1 MQPHAPLRLLRS
13 LIVTG
18 VIVGLAAGGHL
29 FGGGNLPA
37 PMITVAL
44 AALVLVPV
52 TWLTRRELSFTTLLG
67 LLGAGQLVLHEAFTT
82 LSVSAVCQAPVTA
95 GSHLH
100 AGTSSLHC
108 LPSASA
114 AASAAA
120 SAGMDAHPASGVD
133 PVAMLAGHVLA
144 VLATAWFLRRGEA
157 SLWQLLAWLR
167 PLVHVLRPVAIP
179 VAGPTTFARNPD
191 FIPAPWRN
199 LRLHSLRGPPAAALL
214 RALPC

>member
-67 LLGAGQLVLHEAFTT
+67 LLGAGQLVLHEAFST
-82 LSVSAVCQAPVTA
+82 LSVSAVCQTPVTG

-100 AGTSSLHC
+100 AGTSTLHC
-108 LPSASA
+108 LPSASTG
-114 AASAAA
+114 A
-120 SAGMDAHPASGVD
+120 SAGMDAHAAAGVD
-133 PVAMLAGHVLA
+133 PMAMLAGHVLA

-157 SLWQLLAWLR
+157 SLWQLLAWIR

-179 VAGPTTFARNPD
+179 VAGPTTFARNPV

-199 LRLHSLRGPPAAALL
+199 LRLHSLRGPPAAALP

>member
-1 MQPHAPLRLLRS
+1 MHPHAPLRLLRS

-44 AALVLVPV
+44 ATLVLVPV

-67 LLGAGQLVLHEAFTT
+67 LLGAGQLVLHEAFST

>member
-67 LLGAGQLVLHEAFTT
+67 LLGAGQLVLHEAFST
-82 LSVSAVCQAPVTA
+82 LSVSAVCQTPVTG

-100 AGTSSLHC
+100 AGTSTLHC

-114 AASAAA
+114 GA
-120 SAGMDAHPASGVD
+120 SAGMDAHAAAGAD
-133 PVAMLAGHVLA
+133 PMAMLAGHVLA

-157 SLWQLLAWLR
+157 SLWQLLAWIR
-167 PLVHVLRPVAIP
+167 PLVHILRPVAIP
-179 VAGPTTFARNPD
+179 VAGPTTFARNPV

-199 LRLHSLRGPPAAALL
+199 LRLHSLRGPPAAALP
-214 RALPC
+214 RAFPC